1 MAKRSVSRRKTPP
14 KAPAK
19 KPAVK
24 PLPAEIRRIREQLF
38 DVAALIFV
46 ARETIPRFDCGIA
59 ETHLTDTL
67 RIAARIVDSA
77 TDALEPFQEG
87 SHHD

>member
-1 MAKRSVSRRKTPP
+1 MAKRSVSRRKTPQ

-38 DVAALIFV
+38 EAAALIFV

-67 RIAARIVDSA
+67 RVAARLIDYA
-77 TDALEPFQEG
+77 TDALEPLQEG
-87 SHHD
+87 SPHG